1 MSFWDHLEELRK
13 RIFHSLSGVGI
24 GATAGFFISNRVLG
38 LLTRNVPRLVF
49 LGPSEAFVVQLKVA
63 LVTGVMLAAPFII
76 YQFWRF
82 VRPALA
88 PREARSIT
96 LAVLVGTLF
105 FAGGVAFAY
114 FVVVPTAM
122 KFLLSF
128 ETPKLQAMLSISQYV
143 ETVAAFILACGI
155 VFQLPVVMFFLSK
168 LGIVT
173 PKLLMKNQ
181 RIAIVLV
188 FVAAAILSPPDVVSQ
203 IMMAVP
209 LFVLFE
215 LGVLASFLAK
225 PRRKPAD

>member
-1 MSFWDHLEELRK
+1 MSFWDHEELRK
-13 RIFHSLSGVGI
+13 RIFHSLIGVGI

>member
-13 RIFHSLSGVGI
+13 RIFHSLIGVGI